1 MSKLKLQIDNLKVE
15 SFETAE
21 VRAGR
26 GTVLG
31 ASILPATEAGPC
43 PNDTE
48 ITGPCCDITLAI
60 SCVLTNCIAECNSFD
75 AVICPG

>member
-15 SFETAE
+15 SFETSE
-21 VRAGR
+21 TRAGR

-31 ASILPATEAGPC
+31 AESIEPATPVGPC

-48 ITGPCCDITLAI
+48 ITGPCCDYTLVL
-60 SCVLTNCIAECNSFD
+60 SCVQTNCDECT
-75 AVICPG
+75 VGPLG